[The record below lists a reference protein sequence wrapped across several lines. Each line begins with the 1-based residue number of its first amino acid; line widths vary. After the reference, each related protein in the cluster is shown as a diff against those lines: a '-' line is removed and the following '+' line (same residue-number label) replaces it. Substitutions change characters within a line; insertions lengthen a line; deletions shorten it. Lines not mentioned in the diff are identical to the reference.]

1 MHGIPRVLQTR
12 ADFDEALAMVASGEA
27 HASQVIPHFAGLIES
42 SKHYVFDKLLPEG
55 TEPDGGMPTYCV
67 LEPTEQTPARVQL
80 VQATDPEARIFSL
93 GYTVAEVESIITE
106 LGAL

>member
-1 MHGIPRVLQTR
+1 MHGTPRILQTR
-12 ADFDEALAMVASGEA
+12 ADFDEALRMARDGEA
-27 HASQVIPHFAGLIES
+27 HPPIVAAHFAGLIES

-55 TEPDGGMPTYCV
+55 TVPDGGMPTYCV
-67 LEPTEQTPARVQL
+67 LAVTEQTPVRVQL